1 MAFRINPSPT
11 FRVKVPLSV
20 PGAEARGV
28 IEIEFRHKG
37 RVAYAA
43 WWDSI
48 GTRSDAEVLNEIIA
62 GWSDVIDDKGESVT
76 YNAEA
81 LALLLDRFPA
91 SGLELLAHYKR
102 ALWEA
107 REKN

>member
-20 PGAEARGV
+20 PGAEVRGI
-28 IEIEFRHKG
+28 IEVEFRHKG
-37 RVAYAA
+37 RGAYAA

-48 GTRSDAEVLNEIIA
+48 GTRGDAQVLGEIIA
-62 GWSDVIDDKGESVT
+62 GWSDVIDDKGDAVAYS
-76 YNAEA
+76 AEA
-81 LALLLDRFPA
+81 LELLLDRYPA
-91 SGLELLAHYKR
+91 SGLELLAQYKR